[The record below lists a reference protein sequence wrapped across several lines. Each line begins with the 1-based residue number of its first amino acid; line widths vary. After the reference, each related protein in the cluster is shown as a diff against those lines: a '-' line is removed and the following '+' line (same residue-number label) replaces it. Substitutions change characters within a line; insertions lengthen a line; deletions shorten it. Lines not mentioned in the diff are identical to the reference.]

1 MSGTNEGAPP
11 EKRQSARRRTLL
23 RGKLVHSAGSST
35 QDCAIRNLSETGAQ
49 VRVTN
54 AQSIP
59 DKVQLIDIT
68 NAMLYEAEIVWRR
81 APEFGLRFLAGC
93 PAQEAPPRL
102 YYLRQLWLECSR
114 R

>member
-1 MSGTNEGAPP
+1 MSGPSKGAHP

-23 RGKLVHSAGSST
+23 RGKLVHTAGSFT
-35 QDCAIRNLSETGAQ
+35 QDCAIRNLSEIGAQ

-81 APEFGLRFLAGC
+81 APEFGLRFLASY
-93 PAQEAPPRL
+93 PAQESLPRL
-102 YYLRQLWLECSR
+102 FYLRQLWLECSR